1 MKKNKYKLLI
11 KSLVITSFLV
21 TTSSVIVAC
30 TNKEKEQHLTKLK
43 NLSQHAKQIY
53 NEIKTNKLFK
63 NEAFILNDQINKVLK
78 INEQNNLDVI
88 TKNYND
94 LKKLLDEIQEKI
106 SKEKEEEKQQN
117 ANLNKV
123 INIKL
128 ENLNQ
133 IVNHNLLKENKESF
147 FNQIIDFTP
156 VITEIQTIINQN
168 QNLLDLKNEELELKL
183 KNLNLFIKELDH
195 KFKNIMDQLFNIE
208 DSYINKF
215 LKFINDQNFINDKE
229 YQKRKKFNPQ
239 EYLELTKSI
248 ESSFNKLKNITVNSD
263 LNQYLNSLNL
273 MLLSLT
279 NEAKTFFTKFEDQIK
294 EYFKWI
300 VYGKDDTLTKTF
312 NRIVEEQKR
321 NEFMEQTAKALLTF
335 PTEINQKFKMF
346 VDFFTLKNDKDE
358 TEYQKIWKLKHNEV
372 NKVWFGI
379 AECFGSGK
387 CTDKSK
393 PS

>member
-168 QNLLDLKNEELELKL
+168 
-183 KNLNLFIKELDH
+183 
-195 KFKNIMDQLFNIE
+195 
-208 DSYINKF
+208 
-215 LKFINDQNFINDKE
+215 
-229 YQKRKKFNPQ
+229 
-239 EYLELTKSI
+239 
-248 ESSFNKLKNITVNSD
+248 
-263 LNQYLNSLNL
+263 
-273 MLLSLT
+273 
-279 NEAKTFFTKFEDQIK
+279 
-294 EYFKWI
+294 
-300 VYGKDDTLTKTF
+300 
-312 NRIVEEQKR
+312 
-321 NEFMEQTAKALLTF
+321 
-335 PTEINQKFKMF
+335 
-346 VDFFTLKNDKDE
+346 
-358 TEYQKIWKLKHNEV
+358 
-372 NKVWFGI
+372 
-379 AECFGSGK
+379 
-387 CTDKSK
+387 
-393 PS
+393 